1 MVNLIRF
8 LLYTYLKVST
18 KYAIAERLGN
28 FIDPMN
34 LPEELLSLRQEFFM
48 CTKTSGMLEAW
59 TIDRPYAYTYY
70 QTFCLDTS
78 YPKKGCKVNFALC
91 LDFKNDK
98 CFFSTIY
105 TIYIYVMTNIHI

>member
-48 CTKTSGMLEAW
+48 CTKTSGSGMLEAW
-59 TIDRPYAYTYY
+59 TIDCSYAYTYY
-70 QTFCLDTS
+70 QTFCLNTS
-78 YPKKGCKVNFALC
+78 YPEKGCKVNFALF

-105 TIYIYVMTNIHI
+105 TYICNN